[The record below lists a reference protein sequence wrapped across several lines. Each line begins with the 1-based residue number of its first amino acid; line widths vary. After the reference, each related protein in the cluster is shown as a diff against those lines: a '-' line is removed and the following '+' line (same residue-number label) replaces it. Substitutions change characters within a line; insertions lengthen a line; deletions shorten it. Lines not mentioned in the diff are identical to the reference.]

1 MSAEDSTPKAIWII
15 TEEVAET
22 SNTTTETYTDN
33 VTRSIGSRSTSQE
46 TRGIISEF
54 KNTDSTA
61 SSGARSSSDTGGV
74 LGRFQS
80 TEEIVVSQ
88 KKGEL
93 VITRRKVEVSQ
104 LKQEMK
110 GFLQAMRE
118 MLDEAEEPNSK
129 MQLDEVELSVEING
143 EGQVSLF
150 GLGGGKAGGKGA
162 MTFKFKRK

>member
-15 TEEVAET
+15 TEEVAE
-22 SNTTTETYTDN
+22 SSSTTKETYTDT
-33 VTRSIGSRSTSQE
+33 VTR
-46 TRGIISEF
+46 
-54 KNTDSTA
+54 DM
-61 SSGARSSSDTGGV
+61 GARSSDDIGGR
-74 LGRFQS
+74 LGSFKA
-80 TEEIVVSQ
+80 TEEIVVSKQ
-88 KKGEL
+88 KGEL
-93 VITRRKVEVSQ
+93 VITRRKVEVSKI
-104 LKQEMK
+104 KQEMK

-150 GLGGGKAGGKGA
+150 GIGGGKAGGKGA